1 MAPHLSPPIPSA
13 GGEMVR
19 VLCIVRRLE
28 GAWCVSLGASPV
40 SLGCPFILADP
51 APLDAYTGASVVPAA
66 GTHRVRTGDC
76 L

>member
-1 MAPHLSPPIPSA
+1 M
-13 GGEMVR
+13 
-19 VLCIVRRLE
+19 
-28 GAWCVSLGASPV
+28 SLGASPV